1 MRLEKKESD
10 PFDWANQPA
19 LDKPPIIA
27 YVLIGRLPEA
37 MWQVSRKQRGNS
49 FDICQQNWF
58 QFFQLLPAVGWP
70 GFKSRFVCQMNSV
83 AQHTIQV

>member
-19 LDKPPIIA
+19 LDKPPIID

-37 MWQVSRKQRGNS
+37 MEQVSKKQRRNS

-58 QFFQLLPAVGWP
+58 QLLPAVGWT